1 MASHPS
7 FAAGLHRKSFDPA
20 ARGMLDGVRVIDLS
34 RLVAGNLLTL
44 TLADHGAEVV
54 KIEPPA
60 GDSLR
65 AWKVK
70 GVETA
75 WKTWCRNKRSVCLDL
90 RNPEAVAVV
99 RRLAQDAAIFVE
111 SFRPGVLEEMGLSPA
126 ALLAANPRLVIVRV
140 SGWGQDGPYRH
151 KPGFGTLVEGY
162 SGFASVNGF
171 ADREP
176 VLPPMFMADA
186 YAGLYGSTATMMALR
201 HAEATGEGQVIDL
214 SLFEPIFAILEPQM
228 ANYRTKDGKWVG
240 LSSSTQSVFERLMRS
255 IGQEALLADPR
266 FATNSDRL
274 RNIEAIDGV
283 IRDAVATMTLA
294 EALAQFDR
302 DGVTIGPI
310 LDVGDLATDAYVRE
324 REALVAV
331 PDAEMPGG
339 LLPMHG
345 QVPRLSRTPG
355 ALRCPA
361 PRLGQDTRDIL
372 AGTLGAAEAD
382 RLITQ
387 GVAIGAKE

>member
-1 MASHPS
+1 MDVATVYAMRTTPR
-7 FAAGLHRKSFDPA
+7 AP
-20 ARGMLDGVRVIDLS
+20 LDESVYEIIS
-34 RLVAGNLLTL
+34 RLKISFKPPPRKPFARRREAFEALPNWRESALSDVVRKVREKDDPDYDEINAIINKLSKQNFEKLMGDLLTRL
-44 TLADHGAEVV
+44 EKRDAMFRLRVTTLLFDRGIRQNV
-54 KIEPPA
+54 
-60 GDSLR
+60 
-65 AWKVK
+65 
-70 GVETA
+70 
-75 WKTWCRNKRSVCLDL
+75 
-90 RNPEAVAVV
+90 
-99 RRLAQDAAIFVE
+99 
-111 SFRPGVLEEMGLSPA
+111 
-126 ALLAANPRLVIVRV
+126 
-140 SGWGQDGPYRH
+140 
-151 KPGFGTLVEGY
+151 
-162 SGFASVNGF
+162 FA
-171 ADREP
+171 P
-176 VLPPMFMADA
+176 IMADA

-228 ANYRTKDGKWVG
+228 ANYAVTGAPKPRTGSRSTNTAPRNAYRTKDGKWVG

-310 LDVGDLATDAYVRE
+310 LDVSDLATDAYVRE
-324 REALVAV
+324 REALIAV

-361 PRLGQDTRDIL
+361 PRLGQDTRDVL
-372 AGTLGAAEAD
+372 AGALGAAEAE
-382 RLITQ
+382 RLIMG